1 MGILTEGKGIREK
14 GNRDSALSTFNSA
27 LSHSMKITFVG
38 PAISRFVQ
46 NDIAILQTEHTLKVI
61 DSAMGRGHNAA
72 LNLIR
77 LHFKIIG
84 SLFGSD
90 AVFFWFADYYT
101 FIPTLF
107 ARVLRKKVFVVAGGF
122 DVAYIPE
129 VKSGA
134 RTRKGRWFMVRNT
147 FRYANLILPVSNYAK
162 KMLDDAVPHHA
173 SATVIY
179 NTVDT
184 KRFPFGNGERQR
196 SALTV
201 TQLDTVLDYKLKGI
215 DLFIEAARQMPDV
228 HFDLIG
234 IRGPALEHSR
244 NESSRLKNISI
255 VEGPVPFEE
264 LLRYYQT
271 ASAYC
276 QLSMDESFGV
286 AVAEAMSCGCIPVV
300 SIVPS
305 LEEVTG
311 GTGYIVA
318 RNDLN
323 AITQAIEGT
332 FTASDED
339 RKRCSEYVRKFDIEV
354 RRKELLMVIR

>member
-1 MGILTEGKGIREK
+1 M
-14 GNRDSALSTFNSA
+14 
-27 LSHSMKITFVG
+27 ITFVG

-46 NDIAILQTEHTLKVI
+46 NDIAILSEEHTLKII
-61 DSAMGRGHNAA
+61 DSAMGRGKSAA
-72 LNLIR
+72 LNLI
-77 LHFKIIG
+77 LIHFKIIA
-84 SLFGSD
+84 SLFSSD
-90 AVFFWFADYYT
+90 ALFFWFADYYT
-101 FIPTLF
+101 FIPTLVT
-107 ARVLRKKVFVVAGGF
+107 RLLRKKIFVVAGGF

-147 FRYANLILPVSNYAK
+147 FRFANHILPVSNYAK

-173 SATVIY
+173 PATVIY

-184 KRFPFGNGERQR
+184 KRFPFGEGERQR

-215 DLFIEAARQMPDV
+215 DLFIKAAQQMPDV

-244 NESSRLKNISI
+244 NESLGLTNISI
-255 VEGPVPFEE
+255 VEGPVKFDE
-264 LLRYYQT
+264 LLRYYQN

-286 AVAEAMSCGCIPVV
+286 ATAEAMSCGCIPVV
-300 SIVPS
+300 SVVPS

-311 GTGYIVA
+311 GTGYIVS
-318 RNDLN
+318 RNDMN
-323 AITQAIEGT
+323 AITQAIAKT
-332 FTASDED
+332 FSASEED
-339 RKRCSEYVRKFDIEV
+339 RKRCSEYVRKFDIAV
-354 RRKELLMVIR
+354 RRKELLLVVR